1 MLSDLSNIFGAPGT
15 GIHSVRLGGIAIID
29 VVLSLVLAL
38 CITLATGQNMIKD
51 EVRMKINQYIYLF
64 NRYNVY
70 GLLALFTLSIYW
82 GLFQVPPGSRFGGT
96 LTIAMCVA
104 LACVLSVVVKA
115 VLKITCGFT
124 DVCECR
130 TRNKKEYRNPRMY
143 TCPPED
149 LQSVWRDVQFVIED
163 FGMNALYRYNLLTP
177 LLFPAF
183 ALTLSLI
190 TFDPSK
196 LGLYVVT
203 GLLGLFIV
211 TKIVI
216 NFFFVVQGFCPC
228 DCDDTDGCP
237 PEYGGT
243 TPLTP
248 AAPSAPTSPSG
259 AQADVVPATSSVTQA
274 DSNTSQN
281 QEGTQD
287 TQGGTYSEDAI
298 LSDIEKEVQ
307 DELKRMHAG
316 ADDERLREVCKQV
329 TEKLQSYSN
338 GRPITD
344 QGEIDR
350 INRLRIP
357 PGYHDVQISPDPS
370 SRIQAIG
377 FDDRNRQQT
386 MYHRDF
392 VANQQRKK
400 YEALTHFKPIFEAA
414 LFQPCDSAS
423 LLGSTIARTT
433 LEQWLLDL
441 RGRVPGTKRGAKIVG
456 AIGSGKSL
464 LARLVL
470 TDAGYQPVVCSAS
483 EARTPKIVRERL
495 DRVAH
500 EGNVRRAFG
509 AHEDRPLAIVM
520 DDLDALTTSERSGIA
535 EIVAVVNPVRGKK
548 SLTNADRAIMAS
560 HWSIPVICICEE
572 RNDRRFAELDRDFL
586 ESSRIFFR

>member
-1 MLSDLSNIFGAPGT
+1 MP
-15 GIHSVRLGGIAIID
+15 V
-29 VVLSLVLAL
+29 
-38 CITLATGQNMIKD
+38 QD

-329 TEKLQSYSN
+329 TEKLQRYD
-338 GRPITD
+338 TVD
-344 QGEIDR
+344 ACVEE
-350 INRLRIP
+350 
-357 PGYHDVQISPDPS
+357 VM
-370 SRIQAIG
+370 A
-377 FDDRNRQQT
+377 DDS
-386 MYHRDF
+386 
-392 VANQQRKK
+392 V
-400 YEALTHFKPIFEAA
+400 
-414 LFQPCDSAS
+414 
-423 LLGSTIARTT
+423 
-433 LEQWLLDL
+433 
-441 RGRVPGTKRGAKIVG
+441 
-456 AIGSGKSL
+456 KSMVKCL
-464 LARLVL
+464 LADDPTYQCL
-470 TDAGYQPVVCSAS
+470 TSS
-483 EARTPKIVRERL
+483 
-495 DRVAH
+495 
-500 EGNVRRAFG
+500 
-509 AHEDRPLAIVM
+509 
-520 DDLDALTTSERSGIA
+520 TSDIQLSG
-535 EIVAVVNPVRGKK
+535 
-548 SLTNADRAIMAS
+548 
-560 HWSIPVICICEE
+560 CI
-572 RNDRRFAELDRDFL
+572 RDFL
-586 ESSRIFFR
+586 SRKPQYMLRIMNVLPSGTTTETK